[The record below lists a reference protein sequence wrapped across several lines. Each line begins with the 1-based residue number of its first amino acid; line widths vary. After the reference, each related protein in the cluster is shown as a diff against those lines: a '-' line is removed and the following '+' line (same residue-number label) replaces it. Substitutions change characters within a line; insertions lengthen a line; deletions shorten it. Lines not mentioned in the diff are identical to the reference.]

1 MKVRSELKNNLIA
14 RTNAIDAL
22 LEKPVQK
29 FTVEDFHKLRV
40 EIKKLKAQFKLVI
53 FCSKKIGW
61 KKHFQP
67 FQSVFQ
73 QAGKVRELQVEAA
86 SLKKYAIYKGLKT
99 YIENLKKARQKEMF
113 VFLLLINK
121 DLKSRLKKSK
131 KMVLSLIETIS
142 KKDAEKYLNKKRKQ
156 IGSLI
161 SGKQLKIKNAHE
173 LRKQIK
179 ELYYNIKSLNFPN
192 QIKLL
197 KETERFQNMLGKWHD
212 CEVIK
217 QHLNEAMED
226 KTAMG
231 PSEIKQIKRIKV
243 KLSSDCKILFKKINT
258 AIYKE
263 RTLQNLTP
271 KVY

>member
-1 MKVRSELKNNLIA
+1 MKVKSELKNNFIA

-29 FTVEDFHKLRV
+29 YTVKDFHKLRV
-40 EIKKLKAQFKLVI
+40 EIKKLKAQFKLVN
-53 FCSKKIGW
+53 FCSKKFEW
-61 KKHFQP
+61 KKHFQS

-86 SLKKYAIYKGLKT
+86 ALKKYAIYKGLKT
-99 YIENLKKARQKEMF
+99 YIKNLKKVEQKEMF

-131 KMVLSLIETIS
+131 KIVISLIETIN
-142 KKDAEKYLNKKRKQ
+142 KKEAISYLNKKRKQ
-156 IGSLI
+156 LGNLI
-161 SGKQLKIKNAHE
+161 SGKQLKINDAHE

-179 ELYYNIKSLNFPN
+179 EFNFNIKSLNFSK
-192 QIKLL
+192 QIKLI
-197 KETERFQNMLGKWHD
+197 KETEVFQNMLGKWHD
-212 CEVIK
+212 KEVIK
-217 QHLNEAMED
+217 KHLNEAVED

-231 PSEIKQIKRIKV
+231 PSEIKQLKNVKI
-243 KLSSDCKILFKKINT
+243 KLSEDCEILFKKINT

-263 RTLQNLTP
+263 RALQNLRS
-271 KVY
+271 KVF

>member
-1 MKVRSELKNNLIA
+1 MKVKSELKNNFIA

-29 FTVEDFHKLRV
+29 FTVKDFHQLRV
-40 EIKKLKAQFKLVI
+40 EIKKLKAQFKLVN
-53 FCSKKIGW
+53 FCSKKFEW
-61 KKHFQP
+61 KKYFHS

-86 SLKKYAIYKGLKT
+86 ALKKYAIYKGLKA

-113 VFLLLINK
+113 VFLLMINK
-121 DLKSRLKKSK
+121 GLKKRLKKSK
-131 KMVLSLIETIS
+131 KIVLSLIDTIN
-142 KKDAEKYLNKKRKQ
+142 KKDAKNYLNKKRKQ
-156 IGSLI
+156 IENLYR
-161 SGKQLKIKNAHE
+161 GKQLKIKDAHE

-179 ELYYNIKSLNFPN
+179 EFYYNIKSLNFPK

-197 KETERFQNMLGKWHD
+197 KESDVFQSLLGKWHD
-212 CEVIK
+212 CEVIQ
-217 QHLNEAMED
+217 QHLNESMKD

-231 PSEIKQIKRIKV
+231 PLEINQLKKVKV
-243 KLSSDCKILFKKINT
+243 KLSADCKILFKKINI

-263 RTLQNLTP
+263 RVLQNFTS
-271 KVY
+271 KVS